1 MDLDE
6 SGGLADQQFELT
18 TRCWA
23 QVSRFH
29 VKRSSV
35 GEPTSARRV
44 GEKRFRGGREL
55 DLLGVLEVVDGGKCP
70 APAPTQRPVNLSI
83 PAPFSAA

>member
-55 DLLGVLEVVDGGKCP
+55 DLLGVLEVVDGGEIVRL
-70 APAPTQRPVNLSI
+70 QRRP
-83 PAPFSAA
+83 SAR